1 MRFPTTIKWVGL
13 ALLGLLIASAVA
25 LAASGLVS
33 QQIGIGSESISA
45 GDALAPARS
54 DSEKGDGAQSGGGAE
69 ATPPAVNEGT
79 TGPTTT
85 PTSPP
90 PSTAPVEPSEPSESG
105 DDHGGAAT
113 HSGEGA
119 DD

>member
-1 MRFPTTIKWVGL
+1 MRFPTTMKWIGL

-45 GDALAPARS
+45 GDALAPAKG
-54 DSEKGDGAQSGGGAE
+54 DSETGGAGKSGGGEETA
-69 ATPPAVNEGT
+69 PPTVNEGS
-79 TGPTTT
+79 TGAPTT
-85 PTSPP
+85 PTSQP
-90 PSTAPVEPSEPSESG
+90 PSTVPAEAEPG
-105 DDHGGAAT
+105 DDHASGGD
-113 HSGEGA
+113 GA